1 MERITRFR
9 ATILLLLLA
18 ALILFLAGRLYY
30 LQIIET
36 GGQVDNT
43 TTFTT
48 VTRVKAARGSIS
60 DRDGNVLVGNRA
72 SYDLTI
78 NHYVLTNSDDPNGA
92 LYSLVKLCQE
102 LGIEYTEHF
111 PVTRT
116 APFRYTLDET
126 SSTWKGYFQTFLES
140 RGSLDSDVTAPLL
153 IRELRKSYG
162 IPEEWT
168 DEEARAVLGLR
179 YELSLRALSTGLSN
193 FVFLTDVS
201 TEHLAAI
208 SELNIPGMNVE
219 ASTVREYHTDYAAHV
234 LGYVG
239 AMSPA
244 QWEEYKLVDRVEGVD
259 DYLMDAE
266 VGQTGFELAFEEYL
280 HGIDGWRYDT
290 VTSDGT
296 VIESWYDPAPI
307 AGSNVEITLD
317 MDLQQAGEEALEEL
331 FTQLNNQDEGKDGQD
346 AKGGA
351 LVAMDVKSGQVLV
364 CASYPTYDL
373 KTFFEN
379 YEQYRDDERNP
390 LLNRALGALYPP
402 GSTMKPAM
410 VVAGFA
416 SGIINSETV
425 IVDKGEMELDGGLIL
440 RCLQYT
446 NYGNTHNNVTPAFAL
461 TVSCNYFFYELANRM
476 PIELSDPVVQA
487 LGLGERTGVELYE
500 ERGYRAN
507 PETKDLLYNTGYDV
521 FTIGDRLTAAIG
533 QSDHLVT
540 PIQLCNYVSTI
551 ANQGVRYQ
559 ATFLKRV
566 VTADYSQLIMNQE
579 SRVENILSISDEAYA
594 TLVEGMKGVA
604 HTYDGTAWL
613 TFMNYPVT
621 ICAKT
626 GTAETGYIDG
636 SSDNGAFICFAPAD
650 DPQIAIAVYGENAG
664 HGSTMAQVAKALLD
678 VYFAVDEENKTETF
692 ENLLG

>member
-1 MERITRFR
+1 MERISRFR

-43 TTFTT
+43 TYFTT

-78 NHYVLTNSDDPNGA
+78 NHYVLTNSEDPNNA
-92 LYSLVKLCQE
+92 LYNLVKLCEQ

-116 APFRYTLDET
+116 EPFRYTLDEAN
-126 SSTWKGYFQTFLES
+126 SAWKGYFQTFLES

-153 IRELRKSYG
+153 IRELRKSYL

-239 AMSPA
+239 AMNPE
-244 QWEEYKLVDRVEGVD
+244 QWEYYATVDNVEGVD

-266 VGQTGFELAFEEYL
+266 VGQTGFEQAFEEYL

-296 VIESWYDPAPI
+296 IIESWYDPAPI

-331 FTQLNNQDEGKDGQD
+331 FAYLVNQEEGEDGQD

-351 LVAMDVKSGQVLV
+351 LVVMEVGTGQVLT

-379 YEQYRDDERNP
+379 YETYRDDERNP

-402 GSTMKPAM
+402 GSTFKPVM
-410 VVAGFA
+410 VVAGID
-416 SGIINSETV
+416 SGTINSKSLIE
-425 IVDKGEMELDGGLIL
+425 DKGTLELEGGLIL
-440 RCLQYT
+440 NCLQFT
-446 NYGNTHNNVTPAFAL
+446 NHGTTHGNVSPSFAL
-461 TVSCNYFFYELANRM
+461 TVSCNYFFYELANNM
-476 PIELSDPVVQA
+476 SIYISDPVAQA
-487 LGLGERTGVELYE
+487 LGLGEKTGVELYE
-500 ERGYRAN
+500 EKGYRAN
-507 PETKDLLYNTGYDV
+507 PETKELLYNTGYDV

-540 PIQLCNYVSTI
+540 PIQLCNYVATL
-551 ANQGVRYQ
+551 ANQGVRYK

-566 VTADYSQLIMNQE
+566 VTADYSELILRQE
-579 SRVENILSISDEAYA
+579 PRVENILDISDEAYSA
-594 TLVEGMKGVA
+594 VVEGMKGVA
-604 HTYDGTAWL
+604 HTYDGTAWE
-613 TFMNYPVT
+613 TFMGYPIT

-626 GTAETGYIDG
+626 GTAETGYIVG
-636 SSDNGAFICFAPAD
+636 SDNGAFICFAPAEN
-650 DPQIAIAVYGENAG
+650 PQIAIAIYGENAG
-664 HGSTMAQVAKALLD
+664 HGSTMAQVAKAILD
-678 VYFAVDEENKTETF
+678 VYFAVDEENSTETF

>member
-36 GGQVDNT
+36 GGRVDNT

-60 DRDGNVLVGNRA
+60 DRDGKVLVGNRA
-72 SYDLTI
+72 SYDLVI
-78 NHYVLTNSDDPNGA
+78 NHYVLTNSADPNNA
-92 LYSLVKLCQE
+92 LYNLVKLCEE

-116 APFRYTLDET
+116 APFRYTLDEAN
-126 SSTWKGYFQTFLES
+126 SAWKSYFQAFLES

-153 IRELRKSYG
+153 IQELRKSYL

-201 TEHLAAI
+201 TEHLSAI

-219 ASTVREYHTDYAAHV
+219 ASTVREYHTSYAAHV

-239 AMSPA
+239 AMSPS
-244 QWEEYKLVDRVEGVD
+244 QWEYYQTVDRVEGID

-266 VGQTGFELAFEEYL
+266 VGQAGFEEAFEEYL

-296 VIESWYDPAPI
+296 IIDSWYDPAPI

-317 MDLQQAGEEALEEL
+317 MDLQQAGEDALAEL
-331 FTQLNNQDEGKDGQD
+331 FAELNAQPEGEDGQD
-346 AKGGA
+346 AEGGA
-351 LVAMDVKSGQVLV
+351 LVVMDMTGQILT

-373 KTFFEN
+373 SSFFEN
-379 YEQYRDDERNP
+379 YDNYLKDERNP

-402 GSTMKPAM
+402 GSTFKPAM
-410 VVAGFA
+410 IVAGFHN
-416 SGIINSETV
+416 GIINSETV
-425 IVDKGEMELDGGLIL
+425 IEDKGEWELEDGLIL
-440 RCLQYT
+440 RCLYYT
-446 NYGNTHNNVTPAFAL
+446 NYRMLHENVTPAYAL

-476 PIELSDPVVQA
+476 GISLSDPVVQA
-487 LGLGERTGVELYE
+487 LGFGELTGVELYE
-500 ERGYRAN
+500 EKGYRAN
-507 PETKDLLYNTGYDV
+507 QETKSLLYNTGYDV
-521 FTIGDRLTAAIG
+521 FTIGDRITASIG
-533 QSDHLVT
+533 QSDHMAT
-540 PIQLCNYVSTI
+540 PLQLCNYITTI
-551 ANQGVRYQ
+551 ANKGVRYR

-566 VTADYSQLIMNQE
+566 VSPDYSQLLMNQ
-579 SRVENILSISDEAYA
+579 SPRVENILPISDEAYR
-594 TLVEGMKGVA
+594 TIVEGMKGVA
-604 HTYDGTAWL
+604 HTWDGTASS
-613 TFMNYPVT
+613 TFYGYPVT

-626 GTAETGYIDG
+626 GTAQTGFFSG
-636 SSDNGAFICFAPAD
+636 SDHGAFICFAPAD
-650 DPQIAIAVYGENAG
+650 NPEIAIAVYGEKAG
-664 HGSTMAQVAKALLD
+664 AGSTMARVAKAILD
-678 VYFAVDEENKTETF
+678 IYFAVDEEDSTEVF

>member
-9 ATILLLLLA
+9 ATILLLLLT

-48 VTRVKAARGSIS
+48 VTRVKAARGSLS
-60 DRDGNVLVGNRA
+60 DADGNVLVGNRA

-78 NHYVLTNSDDPNGA
+78 NHYILTNSEDPNGA
-92 LYSLVKLCQE
+92 LYSLVKLCRE

-116 APFRYTLDET
+116 APFQYTLDDY
-126 SSTWKGYFQTFLES
+126 SSAWKGYFQTFLES

-153 IRELRKSYG
+153 VRELRSSYG
-162 IPEEWT
+162 IPEDWS
-168 DEEARAVLGLR
+168 DEDARAVLGLR

-239 AMSPA
+239 AMNPE
-244 QWEEYKLVDRVEGVD
+244 QWEYYKTVDKVEGID

-290 VTSDGT
+290 HTADGT
-296 VIESWYDPAPI
+296 LIESRYDPAPI
-307 AGSNVEITLD
+307 AGSNVEVTLD
-317 MDLQQAGEEALEEL
+317 IDLQKAGEEALEEL
-331 FTQLNNQDEGKDGQD
+331 FAALNAQEEGEDGQD
-346 AKGGA
+346 AEGGA
-351 LVAMDVKSGQVLV
+351 LVVMEVKTGKVLA

-373 KTFFEN
+373 KKFFEN
-379 YEQYRDDERNP
+379 YEQYRDDERLP

-402 GSTMKPAM
+402 GSTFKPAM
-410 VVAGFA
+410 VVAGID
-416 SGIINSETV
+416 SGVINSETL
-425 IVDKGEMELDGGLIL
+425 IEDKGVMELDGGLNL
-440 RCLQYT
+440 ACLQYT
-446 NYGNTHNNVTPAFAL
+446 NYGTYHENVTPSFAL
-461 TVSCNYFFYELANRM
+461 TVSCNYFFYELASRM

-487 LGLGERTGVELYE
+487 LGLGEKTGVELYE

-521 FTIGDRLTAAIG
+521 FTTADRLTAAIG

-540 PIQLCNYVSTI
+540 PIQLCNYVATI
-551 ANQGVRYQ
+551 ANQGVRYR
-559 ATFLKRV
+559 ATFLNRV
-566 VTADYSQLIMNQE
+566 VSADYSQLILRQE
-579 SRVENILSISDEAYA
+579 PRVENILAISDEAYQ
-594 TLVEGMKGVA
+594 TVVEGMKGVA
-604 HTYDGTAWL
+604 HTYDGTAWR
-613 TFMNYPVT
+613 TFLDYPIT

-636 SSDNGAFICFAPAD
+636 SSDNGAFICFAPAN
-650 DPQIAIAVYGENAG
+650 DPQIAIAVYGEHAG
-664 HGSTMAQVAKALLD
+664 HGSTMAQVAKAILD
-678 VYFAVDEENKTETF
+678 VYFAVDEENNTETF

>member
-18 ALILFLAGRLYY
+18 SLILFLAGRLYY

-78 NHYVLTNSDDPNGA
+78 NHYVLTNSDNPNAA
-92 LYSLVKLCQE
+92 LYSLVKLCEE
-102 LGIEYTEHF
+102 LGIEYKEHF

-116 APFRYTLDET
+116 APFRYTLEEYN
-126 SSTWKGYFQTFLES
+126 STWKGYFQTFLES

-153 IRELRKSYG
+153 IRELRRSYL

-179 YELSLRALSTGLSN
+179 YELSLRALSTGLPN

-239 AMSPA
+239 AMSPS
-244 QWEEYKLVDRVEGVD
+244 QWEYYKTVDNVEGVD

-266 VGQTGFELAFEEYL
+266 VGQTGFEEAFEEYL
-280 HGIDGWRYDT
+280 HGIDGWRYDK

-317 MDLQQAGEEALEEL
+317 MDLQQAGEEALDEL
-331 FTQLNNQDEGKDGQD
+331 FTQLVNQEEGEDGQD
-346 AKGGA
+346 AEGGA
-351 LVAMDVKSGQVLV
+351 LVVMDVRTGQVLV

-379 YEQYRDDERNP
+379 YDIYAADERLP

-402 GSTMKPAM
+402 GSTFKPAM
-410 VVAGFA
+410 VVAGID
-416 SGIINSETV
+416 SGYINSKTV
-425 IVDKGEMELDGGLIL
+425 IEDKGEMELEDGLLL

-446 NYGNTHNNVTPAFAL
+446 NIGIGHGDVTPAFAL
-461 TVSCNYFFYELANRM
+461 TVSCNYFFYELADKMSIRV
-476 PIELSDPVVQA
+476 SDPVVQA

-507 PETKDLLYNTGYDV
+507 PETKELLYNTGYDI

-540 PIQLCNYVSTI
+540 PIQLCNYVSTL
-551 ANQGVRYQ
+551 ANQGVRYR

-566 VTADYSQLIMNQE
+566 VSADYSQLILNQE
-579 SRVENILSISDEAYA
+579 PRVENILTISDEAYQ
-594 TLVEGMKGVA
+594 TVVEGMKGVA
-604 HTYDGTAWL
+604 HTYDGTAWR

-626 GTAETGYIDG
+626 GTAETGYIEG
-636 SSDNGAFICFAPAD
+636 SDNGAFICFAPAD
-650 DPQIAIAVYGENAG
+650 NPQIAIAVYGEYAG
-664 HGSTMAQVAKALLD
+664 HGSTMAQVAKAVLD
-678 VYFAVDEENKTETF
+678 VYFAVDEQNNTETY

>member
-18 ALILFLAGRLYY
+18 ALIIFLAGRLYY

-72 SYDLTI
+72 SYDLVI
-78 NHYVLTNSDDPNGA
+78 NHYVLTNSEDPNGA
-92 LYSLVKLCQE
+92 LYNLVKLCE
-102 LGIEYTEHF
+102 TLGIEYTEHF
-111 PVTRT
+111 PVTREE
-116 APFRYTLDET
+116 PFQYTLDEAN
-126 SSTWKGYFQTFLES
+126 STWKGYFQLFLES
-140 RGSLDSDVTAPLL
+140 RGNLDSDITAPLL
-153 IRELRKSYG
+153 IQELRKSYL

-179 YELSLRALSTGLSN
+179 YELSLRAQDTGLSN
-193 FVFLTDVS
+193 FVFLQDVDTDS
-201 TEHLAAI
+201 LAAI

-219 ASTVREYHTDYAAHV
+219 ASTVREIHTEYAAHV

-239 AMSPA
+239 AMSA
-244 QWEEYKLVDRVEGVD
+244 SQWEYYQTVDNVEGVD

-266 VGQTGFELAFEEYL
+266 VGQSGFEQAFEEYL

-307 AGSNVEITLD
+307 AGANVEVSLD
-317 MDLQQAGEEALEEL
+317 MDLQEAGETALSEL
-331 FTQLNNQDEGKDGQD
+331 FAELNNQEEGEDGQD
-346 AKGGA
+346 AQGGA
-351 LVAMDVKSGQVLV
+351 LVVMEVGTGQVLA

-373 KTFFEN
+373 NSFFDN
-379 YEQYRDDERNP
+379 YEQYRDDEKNP

-402 GSTMKPAM
+402 GSTFKPAM
-410 VVAGFA
+410 VVAAMGA
-416 SGIINSETV
+416 GLINSETT
-425 IVDKGEMELDGGLIL
+425 IEDKGELEMDDGLIL
-440 RCLQYT
+440 RCLQFT
-446 NYGNTHNNVTPAFAL
+446 KYGETHGKITASYAL
-461 TVSCNYFFYELANRM
+461 TVSCNYFFYELGYIT
-476 PIELSDPVVQA
+476 PIATSDAVVQS

-500 ERGYRAN
+500 EKGYRAN
-507 PETKDLLYNTGYDV
+507 QDTKDMLYNTGYNV
-521 FTIGDRLTAAIG
+521 FTLADRLTGAIG
-533 QSDHLVT
+533 QSDHRFT
-540 PIQLCNYVSTI
+540 PIQLCAYVSTL
-551 ANQGVRYQ
+551 ATKGVRYE

-566 VTADYSQLIMNQE
+566 VTSNYSQLILEQQPE
-579 SRVENILSISDEAYA
+579 VASILEISDETYQ
-594 TLVEGMKGVA
+594 TYVEGMKGVA
-604 HTYDGTAWL
+604 HTYDGTAGQI
-613 TFMNYPVT
+613 FVGYPIT

-626 GTAETGYIDG
+626 GTAETGFTD

-664 HGSTMAQVAKALLD
+664 HGSTMAEVAKAVLD
-678 VYFAVDEENKTETF
+678 VYFAVDEDNSTLTLENQ
-692 ENLLG
+692 LS